1 MENSY
6 VLITGA
12 TSGIGK
18 ATAIEFAKNQ
28 WNLILCGRRTER
40 LQLIEND
47 LKSNYSIEI
56 ISIELDVRD
65 NNDVKNKLSEIPE
78 NIKKYIKILVNNAG
92 LAAGRSPIHLCEDE
106 DWEQMI
112 DTNIKGL
119 LYVSKNIIPLFIKNK
134 CGHIINISSI
144 AGKENYPDGNVYCA
158 TKHAV
163 DSLSQS
169 MRIDLLPHQ
178 IKVTNIAPGAVRTE
192 FADVR
197 FKGDMEKI
205 EATYRGYEPLKPED
219 IAETIYFVAT
229 RPSNVNINDIT
240 IMPTQQANSTQFF
253 KVEP

>member
-1 MENSY
+1 MKNSY

-18 ATAIEFAKNQ
+18 ATAIEFAKNK
-28 WNLILCGRRTER
+28 WNLILCGRRVDR
-40 LQLIEND
+40 LEEIKSD
-47 LKSNYSIEI
+47 FTLKYGVDILT
-56 ISIELDVRD
+56 ISFDVR
-65 NNDVKNKLSEIPE
+65 NKESVNLTLSEIP
-78 NIKKYIKILVNNAG
+78 NKVKKSIKIIVNNAG
-92 LAAGRSPIHLCEDE
+92 LAAGRSPIHLGEDE

-134 CGHIINISSI
+134 TGHIINISSI

-192 FADVR
+192 FADIR
-197 FKGDMEKI
+197 FKGDKEKV
-205 EATYRGYEPLKPED
+205 EATYNGYEPLKPED
-219 IAETIYFVAT
+219 VAETIYFVAT
-229 RPSNVNINDIT
+229 RPSSVNINDIT
-240 IMPTQQANSTQFF
+240 IMPTHQANATQFF
-253 KVEP
+253 KNEQ